1 MDGPASIVPI
11 VEGPGDRDA
20 SPVLLRR
27 TLFERLA
34 RYDIT
39 VARPKKANGKQD
51 LLRRLENFLRYSVMT
66 PSCQGIIVLLDS
78 DDECPRDEAMELAG
92 RARAFNLTVPVAI
105 VEAKRGYEAWIVAS
119 LGPTSGD
126 EIRERLGL
134 ASAVA
139 YDGDVE
145 ELSGAK
151 AWLTRN
157 MPSGRAYKETSD
169 QPALSTFIDLDIAR
183 ARSRSFRRLCH
194 AVEQI
199 VDQIDKGLTTVT
211 P

>member
-27 TLFERLA
+27 ILFERLA

-105 VEAKRGYEAWIVAS
+105 VEAKRGYEA
-119 LGPTSGD
+119 
-126 EIRERLGL
+126 
-134 ASAVA
+134 
-139 YDGDVE
+139 
-145 ELSGAK
+145 
-151 AWLTRN
+151 
-157 MPSGRAYKETSD
+157 
-169 QPALSTFIDLDIAR
+169 
-183 ARSRSFRRLCH
+183 
-194 AVEQI
+194 
-199 VDQIDKGLTTVT
+199 
-211 P
+211 